1 MSDNHNEQLQNITNS
16 LNNLQL
22 HQESESTRSDS
33 CVAEINNLKAELNAL
48 TQRFIFLQ
56 QQFANM
62 PTPNPA
68 PPPVYQDIGV
78 MSHTSFSGN
87 PKELSRFLYFVRD
100 RLVEAGHRFPT
111 EKSKINWVVRHFRY
125 ANGNIAD
132 QTPVYTWWISILKE
146 NARSQD
152 FPTHDASTEDPY
164 ALPCLLTIGAFLS
177 KLSEVYADHNSAQDA
192 KAALYSC
199 RQGNLSVDNFNSIF
213 SSLVFAV
220 DLTEESRCDIYKR
233 ALNPRILELALMRFD
248 WNSAVDLRAKQEL
261 AVQASNLLDELNL
274 LRRNQLQR
282 PAPQSLPHPPPPQ
295 QPAQVPMDLDAM
307 TGGTGFNFPAYQ
319 LLCIKAKIC
328 QRCHQDYD
336 KTHITSRSCPNKEV
350 MIKEKVAKFVSL
362 LQNPQVAEINMSA
375 INFNIQP
382 QSWDN
387 LIDAT
392 GGGNFADMLM
402 FGNDENGF
410 PVEQGMSSFHIS
422 SISSLLPSSSS
433 SYSVP
438 ATPSRLII
446 PIKLLTLEGTWIIAK
461 ALVDSGAGG
470 SFIDTTFVREKELKL
485 TCLPSSFTCRSFDG
499 SPASSGDVTHSW
511 NGQIACQ
518 DHLRQPS
525 LSSVSLFVVSLSSVD
540 IILGLPWLKATFAWV
555 GGPHG
560 QLSFSPPSQHTRIS
574 SNVLPSIPLSSITNN
589 VVLTKDEILSLPSQL
604 RSFSDVFT
612 IASLQSL
619 PPVRPQFDLNIK
631 IKPGCTP
638 PFGGLYNLSESE
650 RRQLRAY
657 IDENLGKGYI
667 RLSSSPTAAPIFFV
681 KTAGKDDRPCVDY

>member
-111 EKSKINWVVRHFRY
+111 EKSKINWV
-125 ANGNIAD
+125 
-132 QTPVYTWWISILKE
+132 
-146 NARSQD
+146 
-152 FPTHDASTEDPY
+152 
-164 ALPCLLTIGAFLS
+164 
-177 KLSEVYADHNSAQDA
+177 
-192 KAALYSC
+192 
-199 RQGNLSVDNFNSIF
+199 
-213 SSLVFAV
+213 
-220 DLTEESRCDIYKR
+220 
-233 ALNPRILELALMRFD
+233 
-248 WNSAVDLRAKQEL
+248 
-261 AVQASNLLDELNL
+261 
-274 LRRNQLQR
+274 
-282 PAPQSLPHPPPPQ
+282 
-295 QPAQVPMDLDAM
+295 
-307 TGGTGFNFPAYQ
+307 
-319 LLCIKAKIC
+319 AKIC

-410 PVEQGMSSFHIS
+410 PVEQ
-422 SISSLLPSSSS
+422 
-433 SYSVP
+433 

-470 SFIDTTFVREKELKL
+470 SFIDTTFFTVI
-485 TCLPSSFTCRSFDG
+485 TPS
-499 SPASSGDVTHSW
+499 
-511 NGQIACQ
+511 
-518 DHLRQPS
+518 
-525 LSSVSLFVVSLSSVD
+525 
-540 IILGLPWLKATFAWV
+540 
-555 GGPHG
+555 
-560 QLSFSPPSQHTRIS
+560 
-574 SNVLPSIPLSSITNN
+574 
-589 VVLTKDEILSLPSQL
+589 
-604 RSFSDVFT
+604 
-612 IASLQSL
+612 
-619 PPVRPQFDLNIK
+619 
-631 IKPGCTP
+631 
-638 PFGGLYNLSESE
+638 
-650 RRQLRAY
+650 
-657 IDENLGKGYI
+657 
-667 RLSSSPTAAPIFFV
+667 
-681 KTAGKDDRPCVDY
+681 